1 MYVVFRRERGEPV
14 GYVQVL
20 TRRARPVMIAR
31 MGEPSAFFVPDGERF
46 LATALT
52 RGPWSRD
59 HQHGG
64 PPSALLARAIERR
77 LAGVAETEVVRL
89 TVDFLR
95 PLAIGKIGTTVRRS
109 SEMVLF
115 YDGIYLHYQTVN
127 ANRITARHGRK
138 TQTNL
143 AFFDGHATWISR
155 TAFQV
160 QRDYKSTNPDAP
172 YRFE

>member
-95 PLAIGKIGTTVRRS
+95 PLAIGPVEVRAEVVR
-109 SEMVLF
+109 
-115 YDGIYLHYQTVN
+115 
-127 ANRITARHGRK
+127 AGRK
-138 TQTNL
+138 VQEVAAALSAGGEVLCRASAL
-143 AFFDGHATWISR
+143 AIRRA
-155 TAFQV
+155 
-160 QRDYKSTNPDAP
+160 
-172 YRFE
+172 